1 MLDREMEAG
10 AAASPRRLAKTALR
24 SLLRTKGQRPENTEL
39 SLDLFDAWFPLNGW
53 NRVTMP
59 RISRKV
65 YLSYRK
71 RARAAIARTLGVT
84 RRNEK
89 LRRQRDRWTELAE
102 WLSDLTQFKKSTVSL
117 TAIIST
123 LTLLCREEQLSTE
136 DLNHAIVLRLYQRA
150 TEKQKRSLRNASRT
164 IYNLQSDPNSS
175 SGIREF
181 FPNAIQPIRTGPRK
195 TYHLSECL
203 QGEIDELTR
212 VSYRRDYIE
221 ITRSYDELADTTRD
235 QHKYALRTV
244 VDALIA
250 TGHLSPDA
258 QTARFALSNRDA
270 MIIACNHIYART
282 GRGELAA
289 STSTTK
295 MTYLPAILER
305 NGIETPGLRAEI
317 RKVSAFRLRIG
328 KSQMPEETQRICR
341 HLIDDLSFRTDF
353 LLSHAAPRAAAEK
366 IIYAARRAKRDLTRK
381 ERTRVRQLGTV
392 AMFCAL
398 ECGCAPI
405 RVGNFL
411 KIPIHGLAPW
421 FTKIKANEYDLHI
434 PATHTKNGQPIKAPL
449 CAGDERYLETIE
461 WFLREIRWLFFWDQA
476 ASAAN
481 GSECI
486 VRFAKQLSTKS
497 DWLVPGVKNPC
508 LSLTD
513 NTFRNWFENIMVEV
527 SGISMDPHNFR
538 HGQASLLYYH
548 FPDQIEAIAARLG
561 DTVETVLRYYAWIH
575 QEKLMRKG
583 QSMLISTI
591 RPGMQDAPFKERSG
605 TGGRVSW

>member
-1 MLDREMEAG
+1 M
-10 AAASPRRLAKTALR
+10 
-24 SLLRTKGQRPENTEL
+24 
-39 SLDLFDAWFPLNGW
+39 
-53 NRVTMP
+53 
-59 RISRKV
+59 
-65 YLSYRK
+65 
-71 RARAAIARTLGVT
+71 T

-102 WLSDLTQFKKSTVSL
+102 WLSGLTQFKNSTVSL
-117 TAIIST
+117 TPITST

-136 DLNHAIVLRLYQRA
+136 DLNYAIILRLYQRA

-164 IYNLQSDPNSS
+164 IYDLQSDPNGS
-175 SGIREF
+175 SGIKEF
-181 FPNAIQPIRTGPRK
+181 FPNTLQPIRTGRRK

-203 QGEIDELTR
+203 QDEIDELTQ

-258 QTARFALSNRDA
+258 ETARFALSDRDA
-270 MIIACNHIYART
+270 MIEACNHIYART
-282 GRGELAA
+282 ERGELAA

-305 NGIETPGLRAEI
+305 NGIETPDLRAEI
-317 RKVSAFRLRIG
+317 RKVSAFRLKIG

-341 HLIDDLSFRTDF
+341 HLIDDLGFRTDF

-366 IIYAARRAKRDLTRK
+366 IIHAARRAKRDLTRK

-392 AMFCAL
+392 ALFCAL

-411 KIPIHGLAPW
+411 AIPIQGSASWLRR
-421 FTKIKANEYDLHI
+421 TKPKEYELHI
-434 PATHTKNGQPIKAPL
+434 PATHTKNGKPIKAPL
-449 CAGDERYLETIE
+449 CAVEERYLETVE

-476 ASAAN
+476 ANAAN
-481 GSECI
+481 GRECI

-497 DWLVPGVKNPC
+497 DWLVPGVKNPN
-508 LSLTD
+508 LILTD
-513 NTFRNWFENIMVEV
+513 NTFRKWFENIMVEIA
-527 SGISMDPHNFR
+527 GISMDPHNFR

-591 RPGMQDAPFKERSG
+591 RPGMQDAQFEERSG